1 MIFRALLLALLVGI
15 LQTLYDI
22 KEQLKKGEKDEQD

>member
-15 LQTLYDI
+15 ISLLSDI
-22 KEQLKKGEKDEQD
+22 KEQLKKGKKDER

>member
-15 LQTLYDI
+15 ISILSDI
-22 KEQLKKGEKDEQD
+22 KEQLKKRE